1 MSCIHTTLTASEAAM
16 QPSATPYLELAATLM
31 FHSNPWNRYV
41 YTIYLCKYV
50 QKNQKNPVV
59 NNILD
64 VSVKGIF
71 KTRSIYCEYE
81 QQTRIL
87 LVMQCMLLYL
97 ATMCMMHA
105 VQFN

>member
-1 MSCIHTTLTASEAAM
+1 M